1 MKESFI
7 FAVNTVVPIFVIV
20 LLGGILKKIGFLK
33 DTFFA
38 QSERFVF
45 RVALPSMLFLNMTNA
60 RGSVRFDGKFV
71 AFCCI
76 GVTAA
81 FVLLCLIVP
90 LFIKENDKRGAF
102 IQGSYRSNFAI
113 LGTTLAH
120 NMFGEA
126 GVVQIAMVMP
136 FAITLYNF
144 YAVTILSI
152 FAPADKKMTKMQ
164 IAKNI
169 GKNIITNPLIISVL
183 FALVFLIFEIPLPTF
198 ANKSL
203 QYLSDSSMPLALM
216 ALGANFNFDSMK
228 GRFHL
233 AVVATF
239 IKTVL
244 LVSVAVVTAV
254 MIGYRGVELGIIYI
268 MFSGPAAVSSYI
280 MAKNMESDYQL
291 AGQILLLSTL
301 VCTLKLFLG
310 VFLLK
315 YLALI

>member
-1 MKESFI
+1 MTESFI
-7 FAVNTVVPIFVIV
+7 FAVNTVVPMFIIV

-45 RVALPSMLFLNMTNA
+45 RVALPSMLFLNIVNA
-60 RGSVRFDGKFV
+60 RGSVRFDGKYV

-76 GVTAA
+76 GVTVS
-81 FVLLCLIVP
+81 FILLCLIVP
-90 LFIKENDKRGAF
+90 IFVKDNDKRGAF

-113 LGTTLAH
+113 LGTTLAQ
-120 NMFGEA
+120 NMFGEP
-126 GVVQIAMVMP
+126 GVVQIAMIMP

-144 YAVTILSI
+144 FAVSIMSI
-152 FAPADKKMTKMQ
+152 FAPEDKKLTKAQ

-183 FALVFLIFEIPLPTF
+183 LALVFLLFDLPLPTL

-216 ALGANFNFDSMK
+216 ALGANFSLESMK

-233 AVVATF
+233 AVIATF

-244 LVSVAVVTAV
+244 LVVIAVGIAV

-268 MFSGPAAVSSYI
+268 LFSGPAAVSSYI

-301 VCTLKLFLG
+301 VCTLTLFLG